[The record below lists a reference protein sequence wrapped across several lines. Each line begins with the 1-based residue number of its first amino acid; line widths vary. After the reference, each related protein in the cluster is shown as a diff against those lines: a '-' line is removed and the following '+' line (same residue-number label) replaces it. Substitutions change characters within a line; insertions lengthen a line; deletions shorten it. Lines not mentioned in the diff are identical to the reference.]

1 MKRLIILAVAFFSL
15 TACFLE
21 TSYQTTY
28 IIRPYSQQESGDD
41 NSPLEGVLVYAFEGS
56 SDDWVVDSYLDAL
69 TGVLTST
76 VTDERRVAF
85 AWGEPYD
92 GSETYIS
99 MTLDRE
105 ETIIV
110 VVDPASEIYAYTD
123 YTVPYNFSEV
133 FVDLVFYRWKSVN
146 YTSSKWTFVVPEVE
160 EEESDENEEGEQS
173 DDGETTTDDGETTTD
188 EGETTTEITE

>member
-1 MKRLIILAVAFFSL
+1 MKRLIIVAVALFSL

-28 IIRPYSQQESGDD
+28 IIRPYSQEESGGD
-41 NSPLEGVLVYAFEGS
+41 NSPLEGVLAYAFEGS
-56 SDDWVVDSYLDAL
+56 SDEWEVDSYLDAL
-69 TGVLTST
+69 TGVLTSS
-76 VTDERRVAF
+76 VTGERRVAF
-85 AWGEPYD
+85 AWGESYD
-92 GSETYIS
+92 GSESYIS

-133 FVDLVFYRWKSVN
+133 FVDLVFYSWKSAN

-160 EEESDENEEGEQS
+160 EDDEEESDEN
-173 DDGETTTDDGETTTD
+173 DDGETTADEGETTTD
-188 EGETTTEITE
+188 EGETTTAEITE